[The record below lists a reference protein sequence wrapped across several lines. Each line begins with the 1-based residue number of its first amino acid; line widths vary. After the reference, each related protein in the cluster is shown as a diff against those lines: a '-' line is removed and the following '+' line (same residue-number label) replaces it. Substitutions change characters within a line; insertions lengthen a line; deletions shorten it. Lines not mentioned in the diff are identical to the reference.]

1 VRSKRSTSQEG
12 NIQLKPSVEIGGDE
26 VINPKSSSW
35 RNKTRLLLAASCALW
50 FFSVGVGLSI
60 VWEYENTP
68 GTAANPYV
76 QLPSD
81 SQIKPVP
88 GRATLV
94 MLVHP
99 HCPCTRASVGELAL
113 LMAQAQGRVT
123 AYVLF
128 LKPRGFADDW
138 EKTDL
143 WWSAAGIPGVQVLKD
158 ADGIDAARFHAATS
172 GQTMLYDAEGRLL
185 FSGGITGA
193 RGHSG
198 DNAGRSAIV
207 ALLTEGEAAQTETEV
222 FGCPLFSKSSECR
235 MGELNHATHS
245 H

>member
-1 VRSKRSTSQEG
+1 MR
-12 NIQLKPSVEIGGDE
+12 LKHSLETDGVEAIT
-26 VINPKSSSW
+26 PKSSSW
-35 RNKTRLLLAASCALW
+35 RNKTRLLLLAASCALW
-50 FFSVGVGLSI
+50 ILCVGVGLS
-60 VWEYENTP
+60 VLWSYENSP
-68 GTAANPYV
+68 GDAAIPYA

-81 SQIKPVP
+81 SQIKSLP

-99 HCPCTRASVGELAL
+99 HCPCTRASIGELAL

-123 AYVLF
+123 ANVLF
-128 LKPRGFADDW
+128 LKPSGFTDNW
-138 EKTDL
+138 EQTDL
-143 WWSAAGIPGVQVLKD
+143 WQSAARIPGVQVLKD
-158 ADGIDAARFHAATS
+158 EDGKEARRFNAATS
-172 GQTMLYDAEGRLL
+172 GQTMLYDAGGRLL

-207 ALLTEGEAAQTETEV
+207 ALLTRGETGQTETEV
-222 FGCPLFSKSSECR
+222 FGCPLFSENSECR
-235 MGELNHATHS
+235 MDEMNHATHS